1 MLCWCMIVNL
11 PIETRYI
18 LNCLG
23 EADMKK
29 MKRNILPQRS
39 SKSFS
44 YTLNLK
50 GLFSGT
56 DKYTLQKVN

>member
-1 MLCWCMIVNL
+1 MIVKL
-11 PIETRYI
+11 LIETRYI

-23 EADMKK
+23 EVDMKK
-29 MKRNILPQRS
+29 IKQNILPQRS

-50 GLFSGT
+50 GPFSVM
-56 DKYTLQKVN
+56 DKYTLQKAN

>member
-11 PIETRYI
+11 LIETRYI

-29 MKRNILPQRS
+29 VKRNILPQRS

-44 YTLNLK
+44 YTIDLN
-50 GLFSGT
+50 GLFSVT
-56 DKYTLQKVN
+56 DKDTKS